1 MTTRNLD
8 EYLTRDLAVCSSYGI
23 EAASRVALERLRQ
36 MKRPPKWLIEKF
48 EAIHEREAKV
58 RPHLIEHRAE
68 VSPYK

>member
-1 MTTRNLD
+1 MTTETVD
-8 EYLTRDLAVCSSYGI
+8 EYLERNLAVCSSLGI
-23 EAASRVALERLRQ
+23 EAAARVALERLHQ

-58 RPHLIEHRAE
+58 RPHLVEHRRE